1 MKEMTVILFERLGL
15 LLVVA
20 FVMTRTPGFKSMLYR
35 EFSWKMA
42 FVHSAVFGVFG
53 IAGTMTGVVFDHG
66 EIITDFVWKVSL
78 DQLAVSSSLVAVV
91 IAGLLGGPVV
101 GLGAG
106 MIAGVH
112 LLFVG
117 GIGAIANAIVNPV
130 TGLLAGWTA
139 RFFSDERVI
148 PPWKALFIGIFPPV
162 LQMQML
168 LIIHAQSDE
177 MVYVVDSIGLPLVLS
192 NSVAIAIF
200 TAMITIVLREQEDEA
215 AQATKQAFSIAEEA
229 LPFIKNSNAS
239 KMAEGLAGLL
249 YERLDIA
256 AVAIT
261 NRHQVLAHVGIGKEH
276 HQQGDVISGRLSQ
289 QVLQEKRMMI
299 ADSRDEI
306 PCLDPTCQLES
317 AIIIPII
324 EGNEVTRMIYFY
336 FRKVQHIGPVERMV
350 AAGLGEFLCNQLKM
364 LAADRLK
371 EHIKD
376 AELRNLQAQINPHFL
391 FNTLHLIASSFRKE
405 PDRARHVTV
414 QLAQFM
420 RFNLKLVANP
430 LVTLEKECEHVRAYL
445 EIIQA
450 RFMNRLQASFTHTD
464 DSLGVL
470 IPPATIQP
478 LVENCIQHGLN
489 DTVHDA
495 RIAVSITDLGTHVHI
510 SVRDNGCGFE
520 PEILEM
526 VTKSPLTDDPDHG
539 TGLYNVNQRLVSLL
553 GEDAELKIRNLP
565 GKGSEVSFS
574 IPIKSVEMEAIS

>member
-42 FVHSAVFGVFG
+42 CVHSCVFGAFG
-53 IAGTMTGVVFDHG
+53 IAGTVTGIVINHG
-66 EIITDFVWKVSL
+66 EIIQDFVWQVPS
-78 DQLAVSSSLVAVV
+78 DQLVVSSSLVAVV

-106 MIAGVH
+106 MIAGIH

-117 GIGAIANAIVNPV
+117 GIGALANGIVNPV

-139 RFFSDERVI
+139 RFFSEERVI
-148 PPWKALFIGIFPPV
+148 PPWKALFIGVFPPV
-162 LQMQML
+162 LHMQML
-168 LIIHAQSDE
+168 LIIHSQSDA
-177 MVYVVDSIGLPLVLS
+177 MVGIVDKIGLPLVLS

-229 LPFIKNSNAS
+229 LPFIKDDNVT
-239 KMAEGLAGLL
+239 KMADGLAKLL
-249 YERLDIA
+249 FERLDVA

-261 NRHQVLAHVGIGKEH
+261 NQQYVLAHVGAGQNH
-276 HQQGDVISGRLSQ
+276 HQHGDVISGRLAK
-289 QVLQEKRMMI
+289 QVLEGKRMAI
-299 ADSRDEI
+299 ADSHKDI
-306 PCLDPTCQLES
+306 PCQDPDCQLES

-336 FRKVQHIGPVERMV
+336 FRKVQHIRPVERMV

-364 LAADRLK
+364 LAADKLK
-371 EHIKD
+371 AHILD

-405 PDRARHVTV
+405 PERARHITV

-430 LVTLEKECEHVRAYL
+430 LVSLEKECEHVRAYL

-450 RFMNRLQASFTHTD
+450 RFMNRLQTTFTYEED
-464 DSLGVL
+464 KLDVL

-478 LVENCIQHGLN
+478 LVENCIQHGLS
-489 DTVHDA
+489 DMVHDA
-495 RIAVSITDLGTHVHI
+495 RIIVNIAAVEKYVHI
-510 SVRDNGCGFE
+510 QVRDNGCGFSE
-520 PEILEM
+520 EILNT
-526 VTKSPLTDDPDHG
+526 VTKRPLTKETNHG
-539 TGLYNVNQRLVSLL
+539 TGLYNVNQRLISLL
-553 GEDAELKIRNLP
+553 GEDAKLLIRNLP
-565 GKGSEVSFS
+565 GKGSEVRFS
-574 IPIKSVEMEAIS
+574 IPAKEGEREEIS